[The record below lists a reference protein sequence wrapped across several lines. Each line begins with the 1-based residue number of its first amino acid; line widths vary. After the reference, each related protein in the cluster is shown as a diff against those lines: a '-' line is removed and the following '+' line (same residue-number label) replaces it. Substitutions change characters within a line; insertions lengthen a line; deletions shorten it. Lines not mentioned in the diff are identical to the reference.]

1 MFIKFMFICLLSVSR
16 YALNTASALE
26 VMALTSFVLI
36 TNYSKIMWKFKV
48 VQLSAVV
55 EGKKN

>member
-48 VQLSAVV
+48 GTVIGSC
-55 EGKKN
+55 GG